1 MPEQLQ
7 NSDDDRPASTS
18 PRPPP
23 VIWLTGLSGAGKST
37 IAAALQPLLRAK
49 GVGAVRLDGDE
60 VRKGLNRGLGFSA
73 EDRHENIRRIAHMA
87 RLLNEQGIVAI
98 VAAVSPLQALRDL
111 ARSIVGPSYHEVF
124 VHAPLAVCER
134 RDPKGMYA
142 RARQGEITRFTGVS
156 DTFEAPANPALTVDT
171 SSCDVSA
178 AVEQIMASL
187 EGSAPTRTPHE

>member
-7 NSDDDRPASTS
+7 KPDDRPASTTTL
-18 PRPPP
+18 RPPP

-37 IAAALQPLLRAK
+37 IAAALQPLLRAR

-60 VRKGLNRGLGFSA
+60 VRKGLNHGLGFSA
-73 EDRHENIRRIAHMA
+73 EDRHENIRRIAHIA
-87 RLLNEQGIVAI
+87 RLLNEQGMVAI
-98 VAAVSPLQALRDL
+98 VAVVSPLQALRDL

-124 VHAPLAVCER
+124 VHAPLEVCER

-142 RARQGEITRFTGVS
+142 RARQGAIARFTGVS
-156 DTFEAPANPALTVDT
+156 DIFEAPANPALTVDT

-178 AVEQIMASL
+178 AVQQIMASL
-187 EGSAPTRTPHE
+187 EGTAPTRTLHQ